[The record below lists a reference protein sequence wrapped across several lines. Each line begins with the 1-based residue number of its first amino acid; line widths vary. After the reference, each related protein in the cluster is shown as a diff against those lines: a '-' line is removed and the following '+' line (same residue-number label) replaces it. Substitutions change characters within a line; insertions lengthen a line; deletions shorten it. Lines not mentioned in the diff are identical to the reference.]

1 MTTKSSSP
9 QTEHSDRLSFGSY
22 DLFVD
27 LSDELAMDQAKVMQ
41 HARRLLQYCGFGN
54 VGGRINI
61 ALPKGVELPTGNDWG
76 RHLAAGNQG
85 ALTFDRAVEE
95 AAMRKRGL
103 LVIMGLLLPAN
114 EVLLPL
120 WQALYKDPLFG
131 SAQPRFANALTDEIC
146 PFPSLHSLGEP
157 AFTSREALSLL
168 PETVITAELLSSCT
182 LLRREVVAAMGASR
196 PLDSVRGALALGLC
210 MARRR
215 GFRNV
220 VSNRAVVSLPADVSA
235 SRSTSV
241 QRDQAA
247 AYLALAP
254 AEMTRLLEMY
264 PDHARANMENSRR
277 LPFRLEWL
285 LTAAHPGRSKPRR
298 LLLDCRGM
306 APIYNGTSQAMIG
319 LLDGLASLKDAQW
332 HIDVQSGAAAAKF
345 HGLAQRY
352 PMFTHVHG
360 EISGPYAAAL
370 MPNQPWSVEVVAE
383 LHRSALVLI
392 FNILDTIAWDILYP
406 VDERV
411 ESTWKFVAAHADGL
425 AYISSFTQDRFRQRF
440 PVKGLV
446 QERVIHLSLDA
457 EDHVTPEYRGLPSSD
472 FVLLFGNAYEHKDLA
487 PTLQNLSDAFPLQQ
501 FVVLGTVASEMPR
514 VKAIASGQASD
525 EEIHRLIATAKA
537 IVFPSYYE
545 GFGLPV
551 VESLAYGR
559 PVLVRKSALWDEI
572 SAHSSLSGRMIE
584 FDDTV
589 SLVESLGRVLA
600 DLPVAVLPASTALVD
615 AQDSPSWRTC
625 ATSSMAFVEHCVE
638 RSDISDWLDR
648 EEVLKLAKL

>member
-1 MTTKSSSP
+1 M
-9 QTEHSDRLSFGSY
+9 SFGSY

-27 LSDELAMDQAKVMQ
+27 LSDALSMDQAKVMQ

-54 VGGRINI
+54 VDRRINI
-61 ALPKGVELPTGNDWG
+61 VLPKGVESPTGTDWG
-76 RHLAAGNQG
+76 QSLTAGNQG

-103 LVIMGLLLPAN
+103 LVITGLLLPAN

-120 WQALYKDPLFG
+120 WEALCKDPLFG

-157 AFTSREALSLL
+157 AFTSRQALSLL
-168 PETVITAELLSSCT
+168 PEIVITAELLSSCT
-182 LLRREVVAAMGASR
+182 LLRREVVAAMGASH
-196 PLDSVRGALALGLC
+196 PFGSVRGALALGLC
-210 MARRR
+210 VARRR

-277 LPFRLEWL
+277 LPSRLEWL
-285 LTAAHPGRSKPRR
+285 LTAAHPGGSKPRR

-306 APIYNGTSQAMIG
+306 APVYNGTSQAMVG
-319 LLDGLASLKDAQW
+319 LLDGLASLKDVQQW

-360 EISGPYAAAL
+360 EILGPYAAVL
-370 MPNQPWSVEVVAE
+370 MPNQPWSVETVAE
-383 LHRSALVLI
+383 LHRSALVVI

-406 VDERV
+406 ADDRV
-411 ESTWKFVAAHADGL
+411 ESTWQFVAAHADGL
-425 AYISSFTQDRFRQRF
+425 AYISSFTQDRFRRRF
-440 PVKGLV
+440 PVKGTV

-457 EDHVTPEYRGLPSSD
+457 EDHTIPEYRGLPPGD

-501 FVVLGTVASEMPR
+501 FVVLGAVASEMPR
-514 VKAIASGQASD
+514 VKAIASGQTSD

-559 PVLVRKSALWDEI
+559 PVLVRKSVLWDEI
-572 SAHSSLSGRMIE
+572 SAHSRLSGRMIE

-589 SLVESLGRVLA
+589 SLVEGLGRVLA

-625 ATSSMAFVEHCVE
+625 AASSIAFVDHCVE

>member
-457 EDHVTPEYRGLPSSD
+457 EDHVTPEYRGLPPSD

-625 ATSSMAFVEHCVE
+625 AASSMAFVEHCVE